1 MPDENEIISKLDEL
15 ISQQK
20 ETLKRLQTVDK
31 PVFVQLG
38 DKKKVLRVW
47 EICFVTTNPKGLD
60 IYTSDSQKYINFSS
74 ISEMDEEFK
83 NDERLMKT
91 HKSFIV
97 NFNFIESVEVVPGGR
112 ESRFKGLNLDITEK
126 VTSDV
131 LTEFENR
138 FGKS

>member
-1 MPDENEIISKLDEL
+1 MQDENEIISKLDEL
-15 ISQQK
+15 INQQK
-20 ETLKRLQTVDK
+20 ETLKRLETVEK

-60 IYTSDSQKYINFSS
+60 IYTSDGQKYINFSS

-112 ESRFKGLNLDITEK
+112 ELRFKGLNPDVTAK
-126 VTSDV
+126 VTSDS
-131 LTEFENR
+131 LAEFEKR